1 MSSLKVA
8 EKYEVLCSDKDT
20 AYLIE
25 SAFANYT
32 IVNIVFIC

>member
-8 EKYEVLCSDKDT
+8 EKDEVLCSDIDT

-32 IVNIVFIC
+32 IVNTDFIC

>member
-8 EKYEVLCSDKDT
+8 EKYEVLCSDN
-20 AYLIE
+20 YLIE

-32 IVNIVFIC
+32 IVNTDFIC